1 MLVVKVNRLIA
12 FFAANY
18 FRFDQR
24 VFERLEQRQ
33 SVVVAHVRL
42 DLSFFVQTDNFGE
55 RQLDPITIVF
65 VSRSGS
71 VFQLVIDD
79 SFHGLVSLVK

>member
-42 DLSFFVQTDNFGE
+42 DLSFVQTDNFGE

-71 VFQLVIDD
+71 VFQLVFDD